1 MNIGD
6 NIRKIRIAKKLSQ
19 KEVILNA
26 GLDTAQYSRIEN
38 NRTEPSLT
46 TLEKITKALGVSFS
60 ELFAIS
66 EDNLYLKDADIK
78 TVIGKV
84 ALIETLPEEESKA
97 IYTLLDALITKKKL
111 KDALSNALQDTK

>member
-1 MNIGD
+1 MNISD

-38 NRTEPSLT
+38 NKTEPSLT

-84 ALIETLPEEESKA
+84 ALIETLPEEESEA
-97 IYTLLDALITKKKL
+97 IYTLLDALIIKKKL
-111 KDALSNALQDTK
+111 KDTLSNALQDTK